1 MACGVCPAVCSS
13 VIWIILLKLRKQ
25 SGYFLVRFNS
35 CIFTSR
41 LALTEVEGKSVSS
54 MVLDMVFD
62 HEGIVNLRL
71 SSSASGSVAGICLIP
86 ASALS
91 FSRFILLE
99 SGFPV
104 GSLCHLSS
112 CRSWEY
118 PMRSIDPLSKSLFSP
133 LISSMGRRESSMIFS
148 WDTRSF
154 PFNIFSAISG
164 LFRFRSS
171 TARA

>member
-1 MACGVCPAVCSS
+1 
-13 VIWIILLKLRKQ
+13 
-25 SGYFLVRFNS
+25 
-35 CIFTSR
+35 
-41 LALTEVEGKSVSS
+41 

-154 PFNIFSAISG
+154 PFNLFCDLRAFPFQVIDRTGINIIFCHGGKTKIKFIAYDGGNIR
-164 LFRFRSS
+164 LTDIFL
-171 TARA
+171 